1 MKFAHA
7 IACAIVCV
15 AATSGAAEKAQKP
28 LNEILRGA
36 ALDAYLKGRDLF
48 EAGDVVTGHA
58 KLVEAYETSKNPRL
72 LWNMAACSKSSR
84 NYARAIDELTRFL
97 ADGRDQIT
105 ADQAKR
111 AEEVRATLYSL
122 VAAATITRAP
132 EDATLAIDGEP
143 ATRGAGPYYLELG
156 KHELRLE
163 REGFAPEVR
172 TIDVKQTKALTLEL
186 TLERIPT
193 APAPLAVA
201 PAAPSPTSAQ
211 AAAPAATVAVAP
223 AATAQAEP
231 SPSGESSHAWTYAAF
246 GVGAAGVVAG
256 ATFGLLA
263 MGAASDLEAACPGR
277 VCPASQREALDDAKL
292 FASLS
297 TAGWVVGAV
306 GLAAG
311 TALVFTGPS
320 TSTAFVLSPA
330 GASLRGAF

>member
-1 MKFAHA
+1 MKLAHA
-7 IACAIVCV
+7 IACAVVTV
-15 AATSGAAEKAQKP
+15 AATSAAAEKAQKP
-28 LNEILRGA
+28 LNEILRGD
-36 ALDAYLKGRDLF
+36 ALDAYAKGRDLF

-58 KLVEAYETSKNPRL
+58 KLLEAYEISKNPRL

-84 NYARAIDELTRFL
+84 HYARAIDELTRFL

-105 ADQAKR
+105 AEQAKR

-132 EDATLAIDGEP
+132 EDASLTIDGEP

-163 REGFAPEVR
+163 RDGYVAETRAL
-172 TIDVKQTKALTLEL
+172 DVKQTKAIAFEFALQ
-186 TLERIPT
+186 R
-193 APAPLAVA
+193 APRPIEAAAPVAAAAATVVPPAPEPAAPLA
-201 PAAPSPTSAQ
+201 PPGS
-211 AAAPAATVAVAP
+211 
-223 AATAQAEP
+223 EP
-231 SPSGESSHAWTYAAF
+231 GSDREASSAWTYAAF
-246 GVGAAGVVAG
+246 GIGAAGVVAG

-263 MGAASDLEAACPGR
+263 MGAAGDLEGACPGR
-277 VCPASQREALDDAKL
+277 VCPASQQGSLDDAKR

-297 TAGWVVGAV
+297 TAGWVLGAA

-311 TALVFTGPS
+311 TALTFARPTA
-320 TSTAFVLSPA
+320 STALVFSPA

>member
-15 AATSGAAEKAQKP
+15 AATSAAAEKAQKP

-58 KLVEAYETSKNPRL
+58 KLLEAYETSKNPRL

-122 VAAATITRAP
+122 VAAATISRAP
-132 EDATLAIDGEP
+132 EDATLTIDGEP

-156 KHELRLE
+156 KHEIRLE
-163 REGFAPEVR
+163 REGFAPEAR
-172 TIDVKQTKALTLEL
+172 TIDVKQTKAITLEVK
-186 TLERIPT
+186 LERIPT
-193 APAPLAVA
+193 SPAPLAIA
-201 PAAPSPTSAQ
+201 IAPSPMSAQ
-211 AAAPAATVAVAP
+211 TEAP
-223 AATAQAEP
+223 AATAAVAPLANAQPAP

-277 VCPASQREALDDAKL
+277 VCPASQQGALDDAKR

-297 TAGWVVGAV
+297 TAGWIVGAV

-311 TALVFTGPS
+311 AALVFTSPS